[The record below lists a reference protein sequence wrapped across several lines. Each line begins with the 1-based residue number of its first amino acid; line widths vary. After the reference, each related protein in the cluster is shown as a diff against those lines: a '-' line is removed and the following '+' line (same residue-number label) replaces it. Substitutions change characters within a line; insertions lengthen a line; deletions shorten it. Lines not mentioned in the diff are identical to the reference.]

1 MIGLQTPLALLVVVP
16 LLYLWWRLGR
26 GPRQVWAVRIAVLVL
41 CALVLASP
49 VVSTRRGGGHVVFL
63 VDRSLSAGA
72 EAVRTGAE
80 MLAAAES
87 ARAKDDRVSLV
98 LFGDGASALFGSSNL
113 PSELKASKLDDAS
126 DLHAGLALA
135 GSLSAAGGR
144 GRVFLISDGLYT
156 GPDPGEQIPELRKK
170 GISVDFWPVQKAH
183 ENDAAITRV
192 ELPERV
198 RVRQPFEVAFAVYA
212 PQQCDATVRV
222 KAEGAAFEQK
232 VSIKPGEN
240 RFAFKHELGSVGL
253 ASYLVTAS
261 VGGDTR
267 PENNRAAAVTE
278 AVGPAEVLVLTS
290 TGRPDNLTRALAASG
305 MLVRV
310 RGDKMSVSSAA
321 LKSFRAVVVENVA
334 LSSLNDRADAAMHNY
349 VTEMGGGLLVTGG
362 QNSYAAGGYYQSRL
376 EPILPVSMER
386 KDEFRRTALAMG
398 IVLDRSGSM
407 TMPVGGGRT
416 KMDLANRAAAEA
428 VALLDDQD
436 EIAVFA
442 VDSEAH
448 RVVELV
454 RLADKR
460 SGVRKKIL
468 SIESMGGG
476 IFVYVGL
483 RAAVSELVKS
493 KAPTRH
499 IVLFSDAQDSEE
511 PGGYKNLIDTW
522 AKAGGT
528 ISVIGLGQ
536 ATDCDAELLK
546 DIAKRGNGTIM
557 FTTDPNAL
565 PRIFCQ
571 DAMRIA
577 RKTFVEEKVAARVTP
592 AIAQFGRL
600 GIRSFPSFLGYNLCY
615 PRKEAAQAVITTD
628 ENAAPVLAA
637 WQRGLGRVAALT
649 CEADGSYSGDLGKWP
664 EYKPFFSSLVKWLQ
678 KDREDPSLFGSIVRE
693 GRTAHV
699 LLEMDA
705 AAARK
710 CTGAAAMIF
719 PPDESKPVKLPLQWT
734 SPETMRASFRLRQ
747 NGIYH
752 GLIITREGKR
762 IGLPPVVLPY
772 SPEFEP
778 SPRGAGV
785 GVLKQLA
792 EATGGQRIMHVKELF
807 ERRDPALETRTA
819 RASLAPH
826 LAALAILLLL
836 CDIITRRALWAHIIP
851 QSLRK
856 RPAAA
861 RERLA
866 AVPAQVRTRLAR
878 SRRRAGPQPAPG
890 AAQTEEP
897 EAAEERGR
905 EEKKESVFKK
915 AKRRSRT

>member
-1 MIGLQTPLALLVVVP
+1 MIGLQTPLALLVVAP

-26 GPRQVWAVRIAVLVL
+26 GPRPVRALRIVILAL
-41 CALVLASP
+41 CGLLLASP
-49 VVSTRRGGGHVVFL
+49 VIHTRRGGRHVVFL

-80 MLAAAES
+80 MLAAAENTK
-87 ARAKDDRVSLV
+87 AEDDRVSLV
-98 LFGDGASALFGSSNL
+98 LFGDGALALFGSSNL
-113 PSELKASKLDDAS
+113 SSEMTASKLDDAS
-126 DLHAGLALA
+126 DLNAGLALA
-135 GSLSAAGGR
+135 ASLSAAGDG
-144 GRVFLISDGLYT
+144 GRVFLVSDGLYT
-156 GPDPGEQIPELRKK
+156 GPDPSEQIPELRKR
-170 GISVDFWPVQKAH
+170 GVSVDFWPVQKAH
-183 ENDAAITRV
+183 KSDVAITRV

-198 RVRQPFEVAFAVYA
+198 RVRQPFEVAFAVTA
-212 PQQCDATVRV
+212 PQPCEASVRV
-222 KAEGAAFEQK
+222 KAEGAVFEQK
-232 VSIKPGEN
+232 VSLKTGEN
-240 RFAFKHELGSVGL
+240 RFAFKHVLSNAGL
-253 ASYLVTAS
+253 ANYLVTAS
-261 VGGDTR
+261 VEGDTR

-278 AVGPAEVLVLTS
+278 AIGPAEVLVLTS

-305 MLVRV
+305 LRVRV
-310 RGDKMSVSSAA
+310 RDGKMAVSSAA
-321 LKSFRAVVVENVA
+321 LKPFRAVVVENVA

-386 KDEFRRTALAMG
+386 KDEFRRTALAMA

-407 TMPVGGGRT
+407 SMSVPGGHT

-436 EIAVFA
+436 EVAVFA
-442 VDSEAH
+442 VDSMAH
-448 RVVELV
+448 SVV
-454 RLADKR
+454 RLTRLGDKR
-460 SGVRKKIL
+460 GGVRKKIL

-483 RAAVSELVKS
+483 RAAVSELAKS

-511 PGGYKNLIDTW
+511 PGDYRKLVDTW

-528 ISVIGLGQ
+528 MSVIGLGE
-536 ATDCDAELLK
+536 ATDCDAGLLK
-546 DIAKRGNGTIM
+546 DIARRGNGTIM

-571 DAMRIA
+571 DAIRVA
-577 RKTFVEEKVAARVTP
+577 RKTFVEEKVGARVTP

-600 GIRSFPSFLGYNLCY
+600 GVKTFPSFLGYNLCY
-615 PRKEAAQAVITTD
+615 PKEEAAQAVITTD
-628 ENAAPVLAA
+628 ENTAPVLSA

-649 CEADGSYSGDLGKWP
+649 CEADGAYSGELGAWP
-664 EYKPFFSSLVKWLQ
+664 EYKPFFSSLVKWVQ

-693 GRTAHV
+693 GRSARV

-705 AAARK
+705 DAART
-710 CTGAAAMIF
+710 CTGATAMIMSA
-719 PPDESKPVKLPLQWT
+719 DESKPVKLPLQWT
-734 SPETMRASFRLRQ
+734 SPQTMRATFRLRQ
-747 NGIYH
+747 SGIYH

-762 IGLPPVVLPY
+762 VSLPPVVLPY

-785 GVLKQLA
+785 KTLKQLA
-792 EATGGQRIMHVKELF
+792 EATGGRRIMHVKELF
-807 ERRDPALETRTA
+807 ERRDPARESRTA
-819 RASLAPH
+819 QTSLAPH
-826 LAALAILLLL
+826 LAVLVVLLML
-836 CDIITRRALWAHIIP
+836 CDIVTRRALWAHIIP
-851 QSLRK
+851 QQVRK
-856 RPAAA
+856 GAAAA
-861 RERLA
+861 RTRLA
-866 AVPAQVRTRLAR
+866 AVPAQVRARLAR
-878 SRRRAGPQPAPG
+878 LRRPAKGRPASAETEAPAHETPEQP
-890 AAQTEEP
+890 EP
-897 EAAEERGR
+897 E
-905 EEKKESVFKK
+905 KKKDSVFKK